1 MVLEGDKG
9 TSRGWC
15 FTIHNYTEE
24 QVRRGLI
31 WLETAEC
38 IGISAGR
45 EVCPKTGTPHLQG
58 YVRLDNAFRKNEF
71 YKIIGPTCTS
81 QKWVMFKANGDWTSN
96 AKYTS
101 KDENVCWHKTPPDNH
116 QGVRTDLVEFR
127 DAIKRKAS
135 DTELFEDHLSCIA
148 KYPRL
153 EQRLKQSYGKSE
165 TREFRKLEV
174 IVHWG
179 TAGTGKTRKPYE
191 EGAYLF
197 DDYEAGW
204 WDGYDG
210 ESVICLDDFYGGI
223 KYAFLLRLLDGFQCR
238 LKVKGGFTYARWSKV
253 YITSNKPPEEW
264 YSLGFTAALKRRITK
279 IIHFK

>member
-1 MVLEGDKG
+1 M
-9 TSRGWC
+9 TSRGWV
-15 FTIHNYTEE
+15 FTIHNYTDDQIKKG
-24 QVRRGLI
+24 QV
-31 WLETAEC
+31 WLETHQC
-38 IGISAGR
+38 IGISAGL
-45 EVCPKTGTPHLQG
+45 EECPTTGTKHIQG
-58 YVRLDNAFRKNEF
+58 YVRLDEATRKGTFRKL
-71 YKIIGPTCTS
+71 IGPNG
-81 QKWVMFKANGDWTSN
+81 KGKADWYMAKACADWTKN

-101 KDENVCWHKTPPDNH
+101 KDQNVIWHKVPPVKH
-116 QGVRTDLVEFR
+116 QGTRTDLVEFR

-148 KYPRL
+148 KFPRL
-153 EQRLKQSYGKSE
+153 EQRLKQSYAKNE

-179 TAGTGKTRKPYE
+179 DAGTGKTRQPYE

-197 DDYEAGW
+197 DDYENGW

-223 KYAFLLRLLDGFQCR
+223 KYAFLLRLLDGYQCR

-253 YITSNKPPEEW
+253 YITSNKEPKQW
-264 YSLGFTAALKRRITK
+264 YSLGLTDALARRITK
-279 IIHFK
+279 VIHFN